1 MVFNARCRLAAL
13 WLSQTARVLADNA
26 LRMFVVLEI
35 ASPKAPDSAWH
46 LVNVFYYLP
55 FILVAPINGAIGN
68 ELPKRW
74 VVVGSS
80 AYCLMMT
87 AVWMFA
93 NELIADD
100 WTLCIGLSLVMAG
113 SAVFSPVRYALLPA
127 AAHDTHLPLLR
138 VNALIEMGASMT
150 AVAGL
155 ILTMTLYIP
164 GWRVGRGFGIPDIL
178 FIVNGICVFFAF
190 HVWFA
195 SDVRRPELFGQAVE
209 GFFLDCL
216 RIWRISDGRTSVLFL
231 AGFWG

>member
-1 MVFNARCRLAAL
+1 MR
-13 WLSQTARVLADNA
+13 
-26 LRMFVVLEI
+26 LRMFVVVE
-35 ASPKAPDSAWH
+35 SQVPKRQTALGTWLMSSTTCRLFCWRRSTEPSA
-46 LVNVFYYLP
+46 
-55 FILVAPINGAIGN
+55 N

-74 VVVGSS
+74 VLVGSS

-164 GWRVGRGFGIPDIL
+164 GWAGWPRFRDPGYFVHRKR
-178 FIVNGICVFFAF
+178 NCVFFAF
-190 HVWFA
+190 SCLVA
-195 SDVRRPELFGQAVE
+195 SDVRRTRIIWAGCG
-209 GFFLDCL
+209 GFFP
-216 RIWRISDGRTSVLFL
+216 
-231 AGFWG
+231 